1 MKILVVDDS
10 KTARYMLISAMRELG
25 YSEFYACENIEEARK
40 TLEAEMIE
48 LIFCDWHMPGGTGL
62 DLLRFVRGNTSF
74 GKIPFIMVTTEQH
87 KENILEALKVGI
99 QGYLFKPIKKD
110 ALKTKIYDLIKT
122 HAIQT
127 PTP

>member
-10 KTARYMLISAMRELG
+10 KTARHMLISAMRELG
-25 YSEFYACENIEEARK
+25 YSDFFSCESIEEARK
-40 TLEAEMIE
+40 TLELENVD
-48 LIFCDWHMPGGTGL
+48 LIFSDWHMPGGTGL
-62 DLLRFVRGNTSF
+62 DFLRFVRGNASY
-74 GKIPFIMVTTEQH
+74 GKTPFIMVTTEQH

-122 HAIQT
+122 HTIQS